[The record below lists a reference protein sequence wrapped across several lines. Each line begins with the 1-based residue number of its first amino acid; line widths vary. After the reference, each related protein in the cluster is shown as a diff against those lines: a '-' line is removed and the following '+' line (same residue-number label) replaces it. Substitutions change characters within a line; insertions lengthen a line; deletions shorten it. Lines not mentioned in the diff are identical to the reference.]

1 MKFRD
6 LFITEGDSATTSEPD
21 IAIRHS
27 LCPDCT
33 YLIPTTPGLV
43 FNSILMHM
51 LYEKP
56 WAIKEGE
63 RRVALKYADKYAVE
77 GIL

>member
-1 MKFRD
+1 MKSRD
-6 LFITEGDSATTSEPD
+6 LFIAKGDAATTSESD

-33 YLIPTTPGLV
+33 FLIPTTPRLV
-43 FNSILMHM
+43 FNSILMYM
-51 LYEKP
+51 QYEKP

-63 RRVALKYADKYAVE
+63 RRVVLRYADRYAVE

>member
-1 MKFRD
+1 MKY
-6 LFITEGDSATTSEPD
+6 LFITEGNSATTSESD
-21 IAIRHS
+21 NAIRHS
-27 LCPDCT
+27 FCPDCT
-33 YLIPTTPGLV
+33 FLIPTTPRLTS
-43 FNSILMHM
+43 NSILMYM
-51 LYEKP
+51 RYEKP